1 MGAVT
6 TDTTDSPS
14 TTTPDR
20 NANLVRLTGSF
31 ERDVLPFRD
40 QLYRFAL
47 SRTKN
52 TADAEDLLQDTLLA
66 AFKAYGNLQP
76 DSHLKSWL
84 MTIMRNTWI
93 DRHRMATRR
102 PVQTP
107 LDEITES
114 TAPALHDDRSAER
127 CLLDDDFDPDVV
139 AAMGSLSA
147 SMRETVFLVAV
158 MGLDSQDAAR
168 VLGVSPGT
176 VLTRM
181 HRSRHALRTH
191 LSGRAP
197 ESRADAT
204 GPGRPRAVRR
214 STWSASAATPS

>member
-1 MGAVT
+1 MTNET
-6 TDTTDSPS
+6 TDRS
-14 TTTPDR
+14 T
-20 NANLVRLTGSF
+20 NLIRLSGDF
-31 ERDVLPFRD
+31 EQDVLPFRA

-66 AFKAYGNLQP
+66 AFKAYDDLQP

-102 PVQTP
+102 PVQTH
-107 LDEITES
+107 LDEVTES
-114 TAPALHDDRSAER
+114 TAPALHDERSAER

-139 AAMGSLSA
+139 AAMGSLSET
-147 SMRETVFLVAV
+147 MRETVFLVAV

-181 HRSRHALRTH
+181 HRSRHALRKH
-191 LSGRAP
+191 LASRGP
-197 ESRADAT
+197 ESRVDAT
-204 GPGRPRAVRR
+204 GAGRARSVRR